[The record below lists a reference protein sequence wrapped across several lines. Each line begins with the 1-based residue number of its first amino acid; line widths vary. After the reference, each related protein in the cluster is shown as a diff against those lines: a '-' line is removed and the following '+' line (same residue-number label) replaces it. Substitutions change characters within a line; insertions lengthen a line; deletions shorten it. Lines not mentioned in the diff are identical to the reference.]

1 LLLLFSRKRKY
12 RNLSPEREIIAY
24 IEVDMRS
31 VRWIVLYITIILA
44 VVSASAWQGTPGGSK
59 TGSAPAKTS
68 GAAKTASNAAASPAG
83 SIDIN
88 HASKADLQM
97 LPGIGDAYANA
108 IIKNRPYKNKTQ
120 LRSRNV
126 IPDATYNKIKDK
138 IVAKQ

>member
-1 LLLLFSRKRKY
+1 
-12 RNLSPEREIIAY
+12 
-24 IEVDMRS
+24 MRP

-44 VVSASAWQGTPGGSK
+44 VVSASGWQGTGAGSK
-59 TGSAPAKTS
+59 TGSAPAKSS
-68 GAAKTASNAAASPAG
+68 GAAKTASSAAAPAAG
-83 SIDIN
+83 TIDIN
-88 HASKADLQM
+88 HASKADLQT

>member
-1 LLLLFSRKRKY
+1 
-12 RNLSPEREIIAY
+12 
-24 IEVDMRS
+24 MRPA
-31 VRWIVLYITIILA
+31 RWIVLYITIILA
-44 VVSASAWQGTPGGSK
+44 VVSASGWQGGAAGTK
-59 TGSAPAKTS
+59 S
-68 GAAKTASNAAASPAG
+68 GASGATKTASSAAAAPAG

-88 HASKADLQM
+88 HASKADLQT

-138 IVAKQ
+138 IIAKQ

>member
-1 LLLLFSRKRKY
+1 
-12 RNLSPEREIIAY
+12 
-24 IEVDMRS
+24 MRP

-44 VVSASAWQGTPGGSK
+44 VVSASAWQGTAAGSK
-59 TGSAPAKTS
+59 AGAAPAKTSGGAKTS
-68 GAAKTASNAAASPAG
+68 GAAKTASSAEAAPAG
-83 SIDIN
+83 SVDIN
-88 HASKADLQM
+88 HASKDDLKT

-138 IVAKQ
+138 IIAKQ

>member
-1 LLLLFSRKRKY
+1 
-12 RNLSPEREIIAY
+12 
-24 IEVDMRS
+24 MRPA
-31 VRWIVLYITIILA
+31 RWIVLYITIILG
-44 VVSASAWQGTPGGSK
+44 VVSASAWQAAPAGKK

-68 GAAKTASNAAASPAG
+68 GAAKTASSAATAPAG
-83 SIDIN
+83 TVDIN
-88 HASKADLQM
+88 HASKADLQT

>member
-1 LLLLFSRKRKY
+1 
-12 RNLSPEREIIAY
+12 
-24 IEVDMRS
+24 MRP
-31 VRWIVLYITIILA
+31 VRWIVLYITIIFA
-44 VVSASAWQGTPGGSK
+44 VVSASAWQGTATGSKAGSSSSAKSGPAKTAGSAK
-59 TGSAPAKTS
+59 TGSS
-68 GAAKTASNAAASPAG
+68 AAAAPAG

-88 HASKADLQM
+88 HASKADLQT

-138 IVAKQ
+138 IIAKQ

>member
-1 LLLLFSRKRKY
+1 
-12 RNLSPEREIIAY
+12 
-24 IEVDMRS
+24 MRP

-44 VVSASAWQGTPGGSK
+44 VVSASGWQGTATGSK
-59 TGSAPAKTS
+59 TGSAPAKSAAPKTA
-68 GAAKTASNAAASPAG
+68 GAAAAAPAG
-83 SIDIN
+83 SVDIN
-88 HASKADLQM
+88 HASKDDLKT

-138 IVAKQ
+138 IIAKQ